1 MFRSP
6 KEEGY
11 EVVAI
16 TLAALL
22 IFSTLFLT
30 ENRATRERSVPP
42 ALEEPGSIT
51 ESTNALSED
60 SGIPSDTIK
69 EVSSTVPKL
78 NVADIVTTTARSDGS
93 TTIPVTTFPI
103 IPEDINSE
111 KVLDDLQIDACVA
124 ADDSGVCRT
133 KLYGLGIV
141 DIDDCCKYLGR
152 CCA

>member
-1 MFRSP
+1 MFRRT

-30 ENRATRERSVPP
+30 ENRATRDKSVP
-42 ALEEPGSIT
+42 SILKNS
-51 ESTNALSED
+51 ESIEQATTTLPENSNN
-60 SGIPSDTIK
+60 PSDTLK
-69 EVSSTVPKL
+69 EALSTIPKTTVL
-78 NVADIVTTTARSDGS
+78 DIVTTTTQSNNPA
-93 TTIPVTTFPI
+93 TIPGTTLSQ
-103 IPEDINSE
+103 DLQDTNSE
-111 KVLDDLQIDACVA
+111 KVLDDLQIDACTA
-124 ADDSGVCRT
+124 ADESGVCRT

>member
-1 MFRSP
+1 MFRRT

-30 ENRATRERSVPP
+30 ENRATRDRSVP
-42 ALEEPGSIT
+42 SILT
-51 ESTNALSED
+51 NSESIEQATTTLPENSNN
-60 SGIPSDTIK
+60 PSDTLK
-69 EVSSTVPKL
+69 EALSTIPKTTVL
-78 NVADIVTTTARSDGS
+78 DIVTTTQSNNPA
-93 TTIPVTTFPI
+93 TIPGTTLSQ
-103 IPEDINSE
+103 DLQDTNSE
-111 KVLDDLQIDACVA
+111 KVLDDLQIDACTA
-124 ADDSGVCRT
+124 AYESGACRT

>member
-1 MFRSP
+1 MFRRP

-30 ENRATRERSVPP
+30 ENRANREKNVPTI
-42 ALEEPGSIT
+42 LEESESIT
-51 ESTNALSED
+51 QTTIALSGG
-60 SGIPSDTIK
+60 SGMLSDPLKDAPSTIPKSTIM
-69 EVSSTVPKL
+69 EM
-78 NVADIVTTTARSDGS
+78 VTTTTRSDKPPSIPS
-93 TTIPVTTFPI
+93 TTLPKDLQDVS
-103 IPEDINSE
+103 SE
-111 KVLDDLQIDACVA
+111 KVLDDLQIDACTA
-124 ADDSGVCRT
+124 ADESGVCRA

-152 CCA
+152 CCE